1 MWLKKL
7 PHSTVLYNGME
18 FFSLQT
24 ESVEGVIFLGSI
36 RYESLKKVYDSRV
49 STLTGYSV
57 GMFSLNA
64 FIFLPG
70 YSVLL
75 LLHGV
80 HILINEKI
88 LNIKIE
94 FHQEKFVLCPL
105 ISPLFQSLR
114 TITKLGPRVIIRSMT
129 TTGDIMA
136 TITKKVPSKSPL
148 NFLSNQKRLKVGVVF
163 VMEVVEVVLFLGV
176 IPVLLIEFWKLYM
189 LEVKIKFR

>member
-1 MWLKKL
+1 MWLKKV

-94 FHQEKFVLCPL
+94 FHQQKFVLFPL
-105 ISPLFQSLR
+105 ILPLFQSLR
-114 TITKLGPRVIIRSMT
+114 TITKLGPRVITRSMT

-176 IPVLLIEFWKLYM
+176 VPVLLIEFWKLYM
-189 LEVKIKFR
+189 LEVKIKF

>member
-7 PHSTVLYNGME
+7 PHSRVLYNGME

-49 STLTGYSV
+49 STLTGCSV
-57 GMFSLNA
+57 GMFSLNV

-80 HILINEKI
+80 HILINEK
-88 LNIKIE
+88 
-94 FHQEKFVLCPL
+94 
-105 ISPLFQSLR
+105 
-114 TITKLGPRVIIRSMT
+114 
-129 TTGDIMA
+129 
-136 TITKKVPSKSPL
+136 KV
-148 NFLSNQKRLKVGVVF
+148 
-163 VMEVVEVVLFLGV
+163 
-176 IPVLLIEFWKLYM
+176 
-189 LEVKIKFR
+189 